1 MASLPTRGIDIS
13 EFNGD
18 VNLAALKGQI
28 DFVIIRCGYGG
39 NYTNQ
44 DDTEYETN
52 VRKCVAAGIPYGVYL
67 YSYAVTTDMARSEAA
82 HALRLLRGKKP
93 LYGVWYDVEDNT
105 LPSGEAIVEN
115 CITFCEEIERAGYYC
130 GIYSFLNWMET
141 RLSSP
146 RLDRFDKWV
155 AQWSSHL
162 DYDKPFGM
170 WQYTSSGVLNGQRFD
185 MDYAF
190 KDYPAIIGGED
201 LTKEEVRALAQQVY
215 DENERKYHTIDSV
228 PQWAREAVRDVYR
241 VLDLGGVGGAQAEV
255 VLNAS
260 QTYVRAVYLV
270 SKLLDHYLPGWNSSS
285 PEAAEAGQTEERTAQ
300 PKAQEEPEEKRAPE
314 AGTEPEQEA
323 EPEAETETEIEAEVE
338 AEAEAKELE

>member
-1 MASLPTRGIDIS
+1 MTSLPTRGIDIS

-18 VNLAALKGQI
+18 VNIAALKGQI

-82 HALRLLRGKKP
+82 HALRLLRGKTP

-105 LPSGEAIVEN
+105 LPAGEAIVNN

-170 WQYTSSGVLNGQRFD
+170 WQYTSSGILNGQRFD
-185 MDYAF
+185 MDYAY
-190 KDYPAIIGGED
+190 KDYPEIIGGGGED
-201 LTKEEVRALAQQVY
+201 LTKEEVRELAQQVY

-228 PQWAREAVRDVYR
+228 PQWARAAVRDVYEA
-241 VLDLGGVGGAQAEV
+241 LDLGGVGGAQAEV

-260 QTYVRAVYLV
+260 QTYVRVVYLI
-270 SKLLDHYLPGWNSSS
+270 SKLLDHYLADWKEIPAEETAVRAAE
-285 PEAAEAGQTEERTAQ
+285 EAGEVAEAEAGA
-300 PKAQEEPEEKRAPE
+300 
-314 AGTEPEQEA
+314 EA
-323 EPEAETETEIEAEVE
+323 ETQEKAEAETEPQEEE
-338 AEAEAKELE
+338 